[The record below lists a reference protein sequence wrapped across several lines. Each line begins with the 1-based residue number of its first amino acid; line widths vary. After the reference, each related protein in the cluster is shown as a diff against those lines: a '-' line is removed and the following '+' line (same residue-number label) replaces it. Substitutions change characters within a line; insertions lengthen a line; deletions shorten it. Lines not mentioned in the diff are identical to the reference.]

1 MEHCK
6 TGVCVSFRIQEPQV
20 FRMDFIQHKVNI
32 NVIIL
37 IKKFVRTRH

>member
-1 MEHCK
+1 MEHYK
-6 TGVCVSFRIQEPQV
+6 TGECVSFRIQEPQV

-37 IKKFVRTRH
+37 IKKILITRH